1 MARRSADSLLNSL
14 KGKIW
19 LATSALA
26 FLICTFGMLA
36 YLLVSF
42 VINETFY
49 AVFIP
54 FLFLSFIV
62 MIFGWWLSNEVVSPI
77 EKVSLL
83 AKSLERSASV
93 SLPKTSGSTETDELL
108 YTLHRN
114 SQQLQN
120 VVSLMDKV
128 ASGNLNVT
136 LAPLQSSDRLTNSF
150 QKLLGKVSES
160 INAKRDLEKLQA
172 EISEI
177 SNEIARVR
185 KGDLCAEIKSDYPHT
200 KEISETLR
208 YLVGNLNTLL
218 TELRKDSTQAK
229 YSAVHLQKTIE
240 AVIREDEAKIQ
251 EMNQAAVTL
260 KQLPNTVQKISEELS
275 GSISSANQSIERAR
289 KGTETAQEN
298 LEAVSGLR
306 KQLHD
311 AIRRIQRLNE
321 RSQEIN
327 KLAKTVEDLAQRT
340 NLIALNASLQAV
352 ENQENGQG
360 FMVLAEEVERLSVR
374 AENTNREISSLNKS
388 ISVEIGDVEKSLQET
403 FKEAANLSKFAIET
417 GDSLSELER
426 YVGQFVNLQ
435 NKLAAFTSE
444 QSADTEKS
452 FQTFVHS
459 ILLTENAVDELKDST
474 ADIVH
479 LAGLMEKLQFAT
491 EGFELAEPTVE
502 EPAANSP
509 APAADYEKTFEKPID
524 EENPFGDFSENFE
537 PNATA

>member
-42 VINETFY
+42 IVSETFY

-83 AKSLERSASV
+83 AKSLERSASI

-108 YTLHRN
+108 QTLHRN
-114 SQQLQN
+114 SQQLQAI
-120 VVSLMDKV
+120 VFLMDKV
-128 ASGNLNVT
+128 ASGNINVT
-136 LAPLQSSDRLTNSF
+136 LTPLQNSDRLTNSF
-150 QKLLGKVSES
+150 QKLLSKVSES
-160 INAKRDLEKLQA
+160 INAKTELERLQA
-172 EISEI
+172 EVQQITNEI
-177 SNEIARVR
+177 SRVR
-185 KGDLCAEIKSDYPHT
+185 KGNLNADIQSDFPQT
-200 KEISETLR
+200 KEISETFR
-208 YLVGNLNTLL
+208 YLIGNLNVLL
-218 TELRKDSTQAK
+218 TELKKDSTQAK
-229 YSAVHLQKTIE
+229 YAAVHVQKTIE
-240 AVIREDEAKIQ
+240 SIIREDEAKVQ
-251 EMNQAAVTL
+251 EMNQASFAL

-275 GSISSANQSIERAR
+275 GSISSANQSIEKAR

-306 KQLHD
+306 KQLQD

-321 RSQEIN
+321 RSHEIN

-352 ENQENGQG
+352 ENQEAGQG

-388 ISVEIGDVEKSLQET
+388 ISIEISEVENSLQAT

-435 NKLAAFTSE
+435 NKLAAYTGE
-444 QSADTEKS
+444 QSVDTEKS
-452 FQTFVHS
+452 FQIFIKS
-459 ILLTENAVDELKDST
+459 ISLTERAVENLKDST

-479 LAGLMEKLQFAT
+479 LSGLMEKLQFAV
-491 EGFELAEPTVE
+491 EGFELAEPVAE
-502 EPAANSP
+502 ETTANGPLSE
-509 APAADYEKTFEKPID
+509 AKREETFS
-524 EENPFGDFSENFE
+524 NFSDTFE
-537 PNATA
+537 PNVTA